1 MSITRWRD
9 PILVLAGALALLPAC
24 SRPPA
29 GPMRAEN
36 RAVEPFHGIELRGN
50 GEARISVGQPQA
62 LAVTTEDSAHPD
74 VVTRVERGVL
84 IVENLKGSWYR
95 SRPTL
100 KLDVAVPQLDSL
112 TIAGANLITLEN
124 MSGPRLEILVS
135 GAGSL
140 RAAGEV
146 GALDAQLAGAGD
158 MDLSGL
164 TAGNAHVTVNGA
176 GNVKLHVTGQ
186 LEATV
191 NGVGNVSY
199 AGNPREVIPHV
210 NGFGSIS
217 PLKSP

>member
-1 MSITRWRD
+1 MSITRWPD
-9 PILVLAGALALLPAC
+9 PILLLAAALALLSAC

-29 GPMRAEN
+29 GPMRAES
-36 RAVEPFHGIELRGN
+36 RSVEPFHGIELRGN
-50 GEARISVGQPQA
+50 GEARISVGKPHA
-62 LAVTTEDSAHPD
+62 LTVTTEASAHPD
-74 VVTRVERGVL
+74 VITRVERGVL

-100 KLDVAVPQLDSL
+100 KLDVQVPQLDSL
-112 TIAGANLITLEN
+112 TSAGANIIALES
-124 MSGPRLEILVS
+124 MSGPRLQIVVS
-135 GAGSL
+135 GAGSV
-140 RAAGEV
+140 RATGDV

-164 TAGNAHVTVNGA
+164 QAGNAHVTVNGA
-176 GNVKLHVTGQ
+176 GNVQLHVTGQ

-199 AGNPREVIPHV
+199 AGNPREVVPHV

-217 PLKSP
+217 PLKKP